1 MSSVG
6 GVAVVG
12 SVNADLTAYG
22 SPLPRPGETLIA
34 SDFAMTLGGKG
45 ANQAVAAARA
55 GVETHIIAAV
65 GDDVFRELTLGALTR
80 EGVDTAAV
88 QVLDGHTGIAH
99 IRVDTATG
107 QNDIAYVPN
116 ANHRLTVDHTEQA
129 LRGLSDRIRVVL
141 VQLEIP
147 IAVIEAASRLCR
159 ELDLQFIIDPAPA
172 HPLPEEIWPGV
183 AVVKPNE
190 FEAGILTGTQVT
202 DQKSAA
208 RAGRWFV
215 DRGAATALITLG
227 ERGVLAITA
236 DGVEKFPAF
245 PVRPVD
251 TTAAG
256 DAFAGA
262 LGAALAQQRS
272 WPDVISRALAAGA
285 LAVTVRGASPSLPT
299 AAQIEAFLS
308 KAPDDSGP
316 ATGSGQ

>member
-1 MSSVG
+1 MAGVG

-45 ANQAVAAARA
+45 ANQALAAVRA
-55 GVETHIIAAV
+55 GVETHMIAAV
-65 GDDVFRELTLGALTR
+65 GDDIFRELTLGALTR

-107 QNDIAYVPN
+107 QNDIAYIPN

-129 LRGLSDRIRVVL
+129 LRRLSDRVRVVL
-141 VQLEIP
+141 VQLETP
-147 IAVIEAASRLCR
+147 IEVIEATSRLCR
-159 ELDLQFIIDPAPA
+159 ELALQLIVDPAPA
-172 HPLPEEIWPGV
+172 RPLPAEIWPGV
-183 AVVKPNE
+183 TVVKPNE
-190 FEAGILTGTQVT
+190 FEAEVITGTQIT
-202 DQKSAA
+202 DQNSAV

-215 DRGAATALITLG
+215 DRGVATALITLG
-227 ERGVLAITA
+227 ERGVLAVST
-236 DGVEKFPAF
+236 DGVEEFPAF
-245 PVRPVD
+245 PVRAVD

-262 LGAALAQQRS
+262 LGAALAEQRPWS
-272 WPDVISRALAAGA
+272 DVISRALAAGA

-299 AAQIEAFLS
+299 TAQIDAFL
-308 KAPDDSGP
+308 ADRHGL
-316 ATGSGQ
+316 

>member
-1 MSSVG
+1 MSGVG

-22 SPLPRPGETLIA
+22 SPLPRPGETLVA
-34 SDFAMTLGGKG
+34 SDFAVTLGGKG

-55 GVETHIIAAV
+55 GVETHMIAAV
-65 GDDVFRELTLGALTR
+65 GDDVFGELTLGALTR

-88 QVLDGHTGIAH
+88 HVLDGNTGIAH

-116 ANHRLTVDHTEQA
+116 ANHRLTVDHTEPA
-129 LRGLSDRIRVVL
+129 LRSLSDRVRVVL

-147 IAVIEAASRLCR
+147 IAVIEATSRLCR
-159 ELDLQFIIDPAPA
+159 ELDLQLIIDPAPA
-172 HPLPEEIWPGV
+172 QPLPDEIWRGV

-190 FEAGILTGTQVT
+190 LEAEILTGTRVT
-202 DQKSAA
+202 DQQSAA

-272 WPDVISRALAAGA
+272 WSDVISRALAAGA

-308 KAPDDSGP
+308 KAGR
-316 ATGSGQ
+316 

>member
-55 GVETHIIAAV
+55 GAETHMIAAV
-65 GDDVFRELTLGALTR
+65 GDDVFGELTLGSLTR
-80 EGVDTAAV
+80 EGVHTAAV
-88 QVLDGHTGIAH
+88 HVVDGHTGIAH

-116 ANHRLTVDHTEQA
+116 ANHRLTVDHIEQA
-129 LRGLSDRIRVVL
+129 LRRLSDRVRVVL
-141 VQLEIP
+141 IQLEIP
-147 IAVIEAASRLCR
+147 IAVMEATSRLCR
-159 ELDLQFIIDPAPA
+159 ELDLQLIIDPAPA
-172 HPLPEEIWPGV
+172 HPLPDEIWPGV
-183 AVVKPNE
+183 TVVKPNE
-190 FEAGILTGTQVT
+190 FEAEILTGTQVT
-202 DQKSAA
+202 DQESAA

-215 DRGAATALITLG
+215 DRGAETALITLG

-236 DGVEKFPAF
+236 DRVEKFPAF

-272 WPDVISRALAAGA
+272 WSEVISRALAAGA

-299 AAQIEAFLS
+299 AAQIDAFLS
-308 KAPDDSGP
+308 RAARDEGSL
-316 ATGSGQ
+316 TGSKQ

>member
-172 HPLPEEIWPGV
+172 HPLPDEIWPGV

-245 PVRPVD
+245 PVQPVD

-272 WPDVISRALAAGA
+272 WRDVISRALAAGA

>member
-262 LGAALAQQRS
+262 LG
-272 WPDVISRALAAGA
+272 
-285 LAVTVRGASPSLPT
+285 VTVRGASPSLPT

-308 KAPDDSGP
+308 EAPDDSGP